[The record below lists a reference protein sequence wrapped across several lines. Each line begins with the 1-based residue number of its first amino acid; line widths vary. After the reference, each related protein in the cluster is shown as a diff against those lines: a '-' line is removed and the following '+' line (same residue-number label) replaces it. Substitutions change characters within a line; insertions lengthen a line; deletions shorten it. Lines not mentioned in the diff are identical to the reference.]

1 MSKTSLGITQMD
13 ATAMESWQL
22 QKKKKIGQ
30 LSEAPENHSQLHY
43 WATASLMSSSNCSSM
58 AAIIAC
64 V

>member
-1 MSKTSLGITQMD
+1 MSKTLVGITQMD
-13 ATAMESWQL
+13 ATAMEFWQL
-22 QKKKKIGQ
+22 RKIFGQ

-43 WATASLMSSSNCSSM
+43 WATVSLMSSSNWSSM